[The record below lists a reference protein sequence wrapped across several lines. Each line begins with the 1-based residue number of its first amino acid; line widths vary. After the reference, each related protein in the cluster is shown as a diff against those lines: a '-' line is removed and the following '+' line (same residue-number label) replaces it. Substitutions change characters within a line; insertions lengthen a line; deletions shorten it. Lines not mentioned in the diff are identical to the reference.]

1 MEKVRSLFYRTDGHG
16 LVHPNLSER
25 YSWQM
30 WHPGVNS
37 VCPEGLAVDR
47 NKFVVRFLIHELHLY
62 SNRDYGALV
71 IRHHGQVV
79 HYSIT
84 SGRYWKTRFMGPDDI
99 RIGHVWTDPHHRGE
113 RLGMFAIAKIAETM
127 GRPGRN
133 FWYVISEDN
142 LGAVRTAEA
151 VGMSCVAHGR
161 WVRPLGL
168 RLMSFYEMGPMLKN
182 PE

>member
-1 MEKVRSLFYRTDGHG
+1 VEQVRSLFYRTDGRG
-16 LVHPNLSER
+16 LAEANLSER
-25 YSWQM
+25 YRWQM
-30 WHPGVNS
+30 WRPSLHS
-37 VCPEGLAVDR
+37 LYPEGLALDR
-47 NKFVVRFLIHELHLY
+47 LKFGVRFFVHGFHLY

-71 IRHHGQVV
+71 IRDKDRVV

-113 RLGMFAIAKIAETM
+113 RLGLFAITKIADVL

-133 FWYVISEDN
+133 FWYVIPEDN
-142 LGAVRTAEA
+142 LGAVRTAET
-151 VGMSCVAHGR
+151 VGMVCFAHGR

-168 RLMSFYEMGPMLKN
+168 RLMSFYQIGTVLKN
-182 PE
+182 PN